1 MLQSV
6 MPDINGECVIS
17 ERHSCWA
24 EKTDISVPVSLK
36 EISLLDVTSSAKMVA
51 KVLVERNIKIVI
63 NTRYL

>member
-1 MLQSV
+1 
-6 MPDINGECVIS
+6 MPDINGECIIS

-24 EKTDISVPVSLK
+24 EKPDLSFSVSLK
-36 EISLLDVTSSAKMVA
+36 EIRLLDVTSSAKMVA